1 MCDCK
6 GQTSTSYFLPLSAH
20 SYKALTMQR
29 EELGAETVPAWS
41 RKEEEE
47 YVGTDGMRKRE
58 NKAKTLF
65 RI

>member
-29 EELGAETVPAWS
+29 EELGAETVPAG
-41 RKEEEE
+41 KEEEE
-47 YVGTDGMRKRE
+47 YVGMDGMRKRE